1 MASVLAY
8 HPETGAEVMTDD
20 EAMVHLRM
28 SGWMLRSEHEENVAA
43 AQAAA
48 DEAAKSAKPA
58 AGAASKE
65 K

>member
-20 EAMVHLRM
+20 AAMVHLRL
-28 SGWMLRSEHEENVAA
+28 SGWLLRSEHLENVAA
-43 AQAAA
+43 AEAAA
-48 DEAAKSAKPA
+48 AAQPAKPA

>member
-8 HPETGAEVMTDD
+8 HPETGGEATVGD
-20 EAMVHLRM
+20 EAMVHLRR
-28 SGWMLRSEHEENVAA
+28 SGWLLRSEHEENVAA
-43 AQAAA
+43 AQKAEA
-48 DEAAKSAKPA
+48 EAAKSDKSA

>member
-8 HPETGAEVMTDD
+8 HPETGAEIMTDD
-20 EAMVHLRM
+20 EAMVHLRQ
-28 SGWMLRSEHEENVAA
+28 SGWLTRAEHEENVAT

-48 DEAAKSAKPA
+48 AEAAKTAKPA